1 MGNEYYG
8 TRTWDFVQRIASMT
22 KKMQIAISVVLAVS
36 GGLVVWSSI
45 GSSIVSSSAHAQQ
58 VPAEE
63 VSADAL
69 AGAEKLSFAFRAAS
83 KVIRPSVVQINALVE
98 SRPRI
103 RQSPF
108 GPMDSDLMEELLGG
122 QLERRRQPENDVPS
136 RKIPAGVGSGVL
148 VSSDGYVLTNNH
160 VVEEADEL
168 QVELSDGRL
177 FRAEIVGTD
186 PRTDLAVLKIDAS
199 GLVAAKLGNSSA
211 MEVGDWVIAIG
222 SPFGLEQTVTAG
234 IISATNRQTG
244 IIGGGQGYEEFFQ
257 TDAAINPGNSGGPL
271 INLRGE
277 VIGINT
283 AINSKTGTNIGIG
296 FAIPSNLASQ
306 VLEDLRGSGRV
317 IRGFMGASVG
327 NLDPQVVKNLN
338 LPAGVVRG
346 AVIARLL
353 PNGPASRAKLR
364 EGDVVVAV
372 NGRQVNS
379 REQLINSV
387 AMSRP
392 GSTMDLKIYRDG
404 KPQDVKL
411 VVEEQTPEKMN
422 AFADKDIIVMED
434 WGVVLASMNSNIAS
448 QLGLPEGTKGVVII
462 KMDPRGQAAK
472 VNLEVGDILLSI
484 NGEKVTAAPK
494 AKELLEKVGRNM
506 TLNVQRGNLLMTI
519 TASAK

>member
-1 MGNEYYG
+1 
-8 TRTWDFVQRIASMT
+8 MT
-22 KKMQIAISVVLAVS
+22 KKTQLATTVVLAILAGVVLWSRNGNS
-36 GGLVVWSSI
+36 GATG
-45 GSSIVSSSAHAQQ
+45 AFAQQ
-58 VPAEE
+58 LPPAEISE
-63 VSADAL
+63 EAL
-69 AGAEKLSFAFRAAS
+69 VGAEKLSSAFRGAA
-83 KVIRPSVVQINALVE
+83 KVLRPSVVQINALVE
-98 SRPRI
+98 SRPQI

-108 GPMDSDLMEELLGG
+108 GSSEGDLLEELFGG
-122 QLERRRQPENDVPS
+122 QLERRRQPEKNSPS
-136 RKIPAGVGSGVL
+136 RKIPAGVGSGVV
-148 VSSDGYVLTNNH
+148 VSTDGYVLTNNH

-168 QVELSDGRL
+168 QVELSDGRSL
-177 FRAEIVGTD
+177 RAEIVGTD
-186 PRTDLAVLKIDAS
+186 PRTDLAVLKIDAT
-199 GLVAAKLGNSSA
+199 GLTAARLGNSSA

-327 NLDPQVVKNLN
+327 SLDSSVAKSLK
-338 LPAGVVRG
+338 LPANVVRG
-346 AVIARLL
+346 AIIARLL
-353 PNGPASRAKLR
+353 PNGPASRANLK

-404 KPQDVKL
+404 QPQDVKL
-411 VVEEQTPEKMN
+411 VVEEQTPEKMS
-422 AFADKDIIVMED
+422 AFSGGKEVITMED
-434 WGVVLASMNSNIAS
+434 WGIIIATMNPNIAG
-448 QLGLPEGTKGVVII
+448 QLGVPEATKGAVILR
-462 KMDPRGQAAK
+462 MDPRGQAAK
-472 VNLEVGDILLSI
+472 VNLEAGDILLAI
-484 NGEKVTAAPK
+484 NNEKVSSAQK
-494 AKELLEKVGRNM
+494 AKELLEGVSRNM

-519 TASAK
+519 TASAQ